1 MMTALTPRQFRW
13 RLSVSY
19 GFKVQKLLFKVFHQ
33 DYEQLHRQVTLKL
46 FKINFNDTLDF
57 YYFVVR

>member
-1 MMTALTPRQFRW
+1 MITAMTQCRFRRQ
-13 RLSVSY
+13 LSVSY
-19 GFKVQKLLFKVFHQ
+19 GFKVQKLLFKGFHQ
-33 DYEQLHRQVTLKL
+33 DYGQLHRHATLKL